1 MSVLRHLTVAPSAA
15 RLTNSLRDIGYDFP
29 SAVADLVDNSVA
41 AGAGRVEVRVEFDG
55 PGSRVLIADD
65 GCGMG
70 PGQLAEALRFGS
82 RQTYG
87 SRDLGRY
94 GLGLKTASLSQ
105 CRSLT
110 VVSRRPQGARTFV
123 RQLDL
128 DLIEEWDDW
137 IICDPGAT
145 AGVRAAREML
155 LQGFNTVV
163 MWENLDRVLPSDRP
177 DGGWAKRRI
186 ESAAS
191 KTARHLAMVFHR
203 FLDEHAG
210 ERQFALVVNGED
222 VEPWNP
228 FGSPTAPSEELPG
241 LTFEIPVGS
250 RVGTVQLSR
259 HVLPARSK
267 MEQEDWER
275 LAGPLKWNR
284 QQGFYIY
291 RADRLVQWGGWAGLR
306 AIDEHTKLARVALSF
321 DADLDPA
328 FNINVAKMRVSL
340 PAELRQMLERP
351 VHEACMAAEAA
362 YRSGAQSRGN
372 LPVHRDVA
380 PVADASDVGDVR
392 AEGAAVSEAPA
403 KSTSAAGTQPSRMLG
418 LALRTAAQQ
427 SGDYDA
433 LRRIVKVISDEA
445 PEMVESLGL
454 ADL

>member
-29 SAVADLVDNSVA
+29 SAVADLVDNSIA
-41 AGAGRVEVRVEFDG
+41 AGARRVSVSVEFAG
-55 PGSRVLIADD
+55 TATRVTIADD

-82 RQTYG
+82 RRTYG

-105 CRSLT
+105 CRTLT
-110 VVSRRPQGARTFV
+110 VVSRRPEGQRTFV

-137 IICDPGAT
+137 VICDPGKTPAV
-145 AGVRAAREML
+145 GAARELM
-155 LQGFNTVV
+155 LQGYNTIV
-163 MWENLDRVLPSDRP
+163 MWENLDRVIPADRP
-177 DGGWAKRRI
+177 EGGWAKRRV
-186 ESAAS
+186 ETAAV

-203 FLDEHAG
+203 FLEPASG
-210 ERQFALVVNGED
+210 ERRIELVLNGSP
-222 VEPWNP
+222 VGAWNP
-228 FGSPTAPSEELPG
+228 FGSDAAPAEELPE
-241 LTFEIPVGS
+241 LSFEIPVGDRIGS
-250 RVGTVQLSR
+250 VRLSR
-259 HVLPARSK
+259 FILPPRSA
-267 MEQEDWER
+267 MEQDEWER

-306 AIDEHTKLARVALSF
+306 AIDEHTKLARAALSF
-321 DADLDPA
+321 DADLDPV

-351 VHEACMAAEAA
+351 VHEVCMAAEAA
-362 YRSGAQSRGN
+362 YRSSANPARGN
-372 LPVHRDVA
+372 LSVHRDGA
-380 PVADASDVGDVR
+380 SADAGGGRV
-392 AEGAAVSEAPA
+392 P
-403 KSTSAAGTQPSRMLG
+403 KTLG
-418 LALRTAAQQ
+418 LALRTAALQ

-433 LRRIVKVISDEA
+433 LKRIVKVLTDQT
-445 PEMVESLGL
+445 PDMVDVLGL

>member
-1 MSVLRHLTVAPSAA
+1 MGVLRHLTVAPSAA

-41 AGAGRVEVRVEFDG
+41 AGAGRVAVQVEFAG
-55 PGSRVLIADD
+55 AESRVLIADD

-87 SRDLGRY
+87 ARDLGRY

-105 CRSLT
+105 CRSMT
-110 VVSRRPQGARTFV
+110 VISRRSGSPRTFV

-137 IICDPGAT
+137 VICDPGST
-145 AGVRAAREML
+145 RGVKAAREML

-163 MWENLDRVLPSDRP
+163 LWENLDRVLPNDRP
-177 DGGWAKRRI
+177 DGGWAKRRV
-186 ESAAS
+186 ESAAT
-191 KTARHLAMVFHR
+191 KTANHLAMVFHR
-203 FLDEHAG
+203 FLGGHVG
-210 ERQFALVVNGED
+210 GRKFTLTVNGEA
-222 VEPWNP
+222 VRPWNP
-228 FGSPTAPSEELPG
+228 FGSDAAASRELPV
-241 LTFEIPVGS
+241 LRFDVPVGEGI
-250 RVGTVQLSR
+250 GTVELAR
-259 HVLPARSK
+259 YVLPARN
-267 MEQEDWER
+267 EVDQEEWDR

-340 PAELRQMLERP
+340 PGELRQMLERP

-372 LPVHRDVA
+372 LAVHRDPA
-380 PVADASDVGDVR
+380 PVAGGDR
-392 AEGAAVSEAPA
+392 N
-403 KSTSAAGTQPSRMLG
+403 SATLG
-418 LALRTAAQQ
+418 LALRSAALQ
-427 SGDYDA
+427 SGDYEA
-433 LRRIVKVISDEA
+433 LARIVKVLADQT
-445 PEMVESLGL
+445 PELVETLGL